1 MSEPRGKKM
10 ALRVMRQVK
19 DHEPASKPE
28 GAPAAPGTLPTSNFE
43 EILNVRVNSLL
54 YDQIKAMVE
63 AGATINDREAPVSI
77 GAFMREALVAY
88 QTESFS
94 LTERPAPG
102 RKIATS
108 FRVHEDTKAFYH
120 GLPDRRR
127 TATLE
132 CILRTYLRRRLG

>member
-1 MSEPRGKKM
+1 MSKRHGGKM
-10 ALRVMRQVK
+10 PLRVMRGVKGDESASRPQVASVTP
-19 DHEPASKPE
+19 EPR
-28 GAPAAPGTLPTSNFE
+28 PTAHFE

-54 YDQIKAMVE
+54 YDQVKAMVE
-63 AGATINDREAPVSI
+63 AGATINDPEAPVSI

-88 QTESFS
+88 QAEPFP

-102 RKIATS
+102 RKVATS

-132 CILRTYLRRRLG
+132 CILRTYLKRRLG